1 MRPLACIFSICA
13 IFILATQV
21 TSRAAPFFVDLQ
33 AAANSSFG
41 DDGLANN
48 GKGGWTDEGIN
59 DMLIY
64 PPIPTGV
71 ITRNGYHFQIIDPAK
86 NNCFSVVLLQGQI
99 RGTQYPKS
107 VTVTVPGIKANFVYF
122 LHNAAGQPPALAPDY
137 TVAHYTIHYADG
149 TETTLP
155 MRNNIELRQWWC
167 SAWWDNAGAQSWPI
181 FIGCNFYSVKWSQY
195 LGVWATQWTNA
206 TPEKA
211 ITSITLAS
219 EGKAMPAL
227 YAITLDNENYF
238 TSPDVKQNFKRP
250 ESPPEGFFDERMA
263 IENKAILEGMIQLGM
278 ARGIREMEII
288 RPDLLAVTLDGIVA
302 GGPGQGEAKAKA
314 LQTPATFTLSS
325 DNDTAFT
332 SGQHPTR
339 VGRLSFDY
347 WTGTIGTFPGNHVYW
362 HTYYLQ
368 LPTPLKSGQSYS
380 VQVAGF
386 PSTVTTQVAFAYS
399 DHTTLTPVIKVNQVA
414 YSSRSQRRY
423 AYLGWWA
430 ADLGA
435 VDYSAFTKFQVLDAD
450 NNKVIH
456 EGSITLTAIT
466 NSASGESVYE
476 MDLAPVR
483 TTGHF
488 YIVIPGLGRSDTFSI
503 GAGIKDLYVK
513 TMRGF
518 LVQRCGAEL
527 SPKVTDYPRPP
538 CHLKNY
544 ENGHLVENGPPLKPD
559 EPVREFRGGYHD
571 AGDCDLFY
579 FHLISGQQILTSYEF
594 APAAFT
600 DGDLNIPESG
610 NGIPDILDEAL
621 WGLKF
626 YADNQ
631 LPDGGIYAGRA
642 NDEDYGNKEWK
653 QEWAKQF
660 GNLPPFGNFPPCN
673 ASANIF
679 AAVASHA
686 ARVLQP
692 FDAKQSRQ
700 LLNQAIKAY
709 EWGLKHQSTDYET
722 NGISYGRI
730 PWKRAWALAAAEL
743 FNTTGETRFNR
754 DFITLYKGGI
764 NLTFKWDEGWQQPLI
779 DWPYASS
786 TQKGIDLDIQK
797 ATRAAILKCA
807 DADVKNI
814 DKLPYRMST
823 GRESGGW
830 GSLVGGGL
838 YGDTCLMAYLLSHDQ
853 KYLDTAS
860 LNADY
865 QLGANPLSRSFITGI
880 GARPPVHPEL
890 RDWLYNKQGV
900 PAPGI
905 PVFGPGGASKSMGGV
920 YPATIPPWRV
930 WRESHV
936 DSLHNEFGLAG
947 PLGDA
952 AMLYSL
958 LWALEAQNPM
968 PATP

>member
-1 MRPLACIFSICA
+1 MIRTFA
-13 IFILATQV
+13 IFTLVAGM
-21 TSRAAPFFVDLQ
+21 TSQAAPYFVDLRPV
-33 AAANSSFG
+33 ANSSFG

-48 GKGGWTDEGIN
+48 GQGGWTDEGIN

-64 PPIPTGV
+64 PPIPPGI
-71 ITRNGYHFQIIDPAK
+71 ITRNGYHFQIIDPAQ
-86 NNCFSVVLLQGQI
+86 NNSRSVVLLQGQI
-99 RGTQYPKS
+99 RGTNYPVS
-107 VTVTVPGIKANFVYF
+107 VTVKLPNVKGKYIYF
-122 LHNAAGQPPALAPDY
+122 LQNAAGPPPALPPDY
-137 TVAHYTIHYADG
+137 TVARYTIHYADHS
-149 TETTLP
+149 EVVLP

-167 SAWWDNAGAQSWPI
+167 SAWWDNAGARSWPI
-181 FIGCNFYSVKWSQY
+181 FTGCNFYSVKWDQY
-195 LGVWATQWTNA
+195 IGVWATEWTNSA
-206 TPEKA
+206 PEKA

-219 EGKAMPAL
+219 EGKAVPAI
-227 YAITLDNENYF
+227 YAITLDDADYF
-238 TSPDVKQNFKRP
+238 NAPDVKLDFKRP

-263 IENKAILEGMIQLGM
+263 IENKAILKGMTELGM
-278 ARGIREMEII
+278 AQGIRKTEII

-302 GGPGQGEAKAKA
+302 GGPGQGEAKARK
-314 LQTPATFTLSS
+314 LQSPDHFTLSS
-325 DNDTAFT
+325 TGDPAFAP
-332 SGQHPTR
+332 GMHPAR
-339 VGRLSFDY
+339 VGRLSFDN
-347 WTGTIGTFPGNHVYW
+347 WTGDIGSFPGNHVYW

-368 LPTPLKSGQSYS
+368 LTTPLKSGKSYS
-380 VQVAGF
+380 IQVAGF
-386 PSTVTTQVAFAYS
+386 PTTATAQTTLAYS
-399 DHTTLTPVIKVNQVA
+399 DRTTLTPVIKVNQAA
-414 YSSRSQRRY
+414 YSSKSQKRY

-435 VDYSAFTKFQVLDAD
+435 VDYSSFQTFQVLNAD
-450 NNKVIH
+450 NNQRVH
-456 EGSITLTAIT
+456 EGAITLSCLT

-476 MDLAPVR
+476 MDLAPIHASGR
-483 TTGHF
+483 Y
-488 YIVIPGLGRSDTFSI
+488 YIYIPGLGRSDTFGI
-503 GAGIKDLYVK
+503 GQDGMKDLYIK

-527 SPKVTDYPRPP
+527 TSKVTDYPRHP
-538 CHLKNY
+538 CHLTNY
-544 ENGHLVENGPPLKPD
+544 ENGHLVEHGPPLTPN

-579 FHLISGQQILTSYEF
+579 LHLVASQQILTSYECF
-594 APAAFT
+594 PAAFA
-600 DGDLNIPESG
+600 DGELNLPESG
-610 NGIPDILDEAL
+610 NGIPDILDEVL

-642 NDEDYGNKEWK
+642 NDEDYGYKEWK
-653 QEWAKQF
+653 TEWATQF
-660 GNLPPFGNFPPCN
+660 GPLPPFGNFPPCN

-692 FDAKQSRQ
+692 FDPKQSNQ
-700 LLNQAIKAY
+700 LLGQAFKAY

-743 FNTTGETRFNR
+743 FNTTGEPRFNT
-754 DFITLYKGGI
+754 DFTNLYKNGVAQA
-764 NLTFKWDEGWQQPLI
+764 FKWDEGWQHPLI
-779 DWPYASS
+779 AWPYASS
-786 TQKGIDLDIQK
+786 TRKGIDPEVQK

-807 DADVKNI
+807 DVDVKSI
-814 DKLPYRMST
+814 EKWPYRMST
-823 GRESGGW
+823 VRESGGW

-838 YGDTCLMAYLLSHDQ
+838 YGNKCLMAYLLSHDQ
-853 KYLDTAS
+853 KYLDAAS

-880 GARPPVHPEL
+880 GSRPPIHPEL
-890 RDWLYNKQGV
+890 RAWLYNKEGV

-905 PVFGPGGASKSMGGV
+905 PVFGPGGAAKSMGGV
-920 YPATIPPWRV
+920 YPAMIPPWRV
-930 WRESHV
+930 WRESKV
-936 DSLHNEFGLAG
+936 DSLHNEFGLTG

-958 LWALEAQNPM
+958 LWALEAQSSA